1 MGDFFVSNT
10 EREMDLR
17 MRSANADAVMKK
29 LEFQDVTITREVFK
43 DWLQDSDLTELLEEM
58 DIGTANKTELFD
70 VLDCDLSGELEVTEV
85 VRGLMKLRGPSEKS
99 DTVAALLG
107 IRYMTSLIEEIH
119 ERTSG
124 GDEQGE
130 CWQSPKW
137 PG

>member
-1 MGDFFVSNT
+1 MGVR
-10 EREMDLR
+10 ERSLR
-17 MRSANADAVMKK
+17 SSTADEKIRK
-29 LEFQDVTITREVFK
+29 LEDLTITRDLFK
-43 DWLQDSDLTELLEEM
+43 MWLHDPDFLEQLDEM

-70 VLDCDLSGELEVTEV
+70 VLDCDLSGELEVPEIIS
-85 VRGLMKLRGPSEKS
+85 GLMKLRGPSEKS
-99 DTVAALLG
+99 DIVAALLG